1 MTSIRNTNKNITRLL
16 TKIEKALKVK
26 LFRFYKQNIL
36 GSNST
41 IEELRQKY
49 EQQVK
54 NLIRK
59 TIQDSYLVG
68 TDIVTQAISEK
79 DPSFISFISVT
90 DIQNIQDLTEKQNE
104 QFWKTSGRLHLRETE
119 FVLKDN
125 ELEKKDMFDIE
136 AAYVGVTSFMAY
148 LAYNLA
154 VESKMKSTLL
164 TPNTNADLTLTFT
177 LRELEGKFI
186 FLTRNDPTVDP
197 IMCKPLHRKVFDLSE
212 TFIPQPPLHNHCHCK
227 LIPLVNYRP
236 GTTSRNYTSIGT
248 FSGL

>member
-1 MTSIRNTNKNITRLL
+1 MNILQTSDNITRRL
-16 TKIEKALKVK
+16 TRIERALKVK

-36 GSNST
+36 GSQST

-68 TDIVTQAISEK
+68 TDIVTEAISEK
-79 DPSFISFISVT
+79 DPSFISFISQT

-104 QFWKTSGRLHLRETE
+104 QFWKTSGRLHIRESE

-136 AAYVGVTSFMAY
+136 AAYIGVSAFMAY
-148 LAYNLA
+148 LAYNIA

-164 TPNTNADLTLTFT
+164 TPVQSGDLTLTFT
-177 LRELEGKFI
+177 LRNLEGRFI
-186 FLTRNDPTVDP
+186 FLTRNDPRVDL
-197 IMCKPLHRKVFDLSE
+197 IMCKPLHRTVYDLTE
-212 TFIPQPPLHNHCHCK
+212 TFVPMPPLHKHCRCR
-227 LIPLVNYRP
+227 LIPIVDAINQ
-236 GTTSRNYTSIGT
+236 
-248 FSGL
+248 

>member
-1 MTSIRNTNKNITRLL
+1 MNILQTSDTITRRL
-16 TKIEKALKVK
+16 TKIERALKVK

-59 TIQDSYLVG
+59 TIQDSYFVG

-79 DPSFISFISVT
+79 DPSFIGFISIT
-90 DIQNIQDLTEKQNE
+90 DINNIQDLTEKQNE

-119 FVLKDN
+119 FILKNN

-136 AAYVGVTSFMAY
+136 AAMIGTTAFMAY
-148 LAYNLA
+148 LAYNIA
-154 VESKMKSTLL
+154 IESKMKSTLL
-164 TPNTNADLTLTFT
+164 NPVSITVNGQQISNLPFFNVSGG
-177 LRELEGKFI
+177 LEGKYI
-186 FLTRNDPTVDP
+186 FLTKGDDRVDP
-197 IMCKPLHRKVFDLSE
+197 IMCKPLSRKVFDLSE
-212 TFIPQPPLHNHCHCK
+212 TIIPMPPLHKHCRCR
-227 LIPLVNYRP
+227 LIPLVN
-236 GTTSRNYTSIGT
+236 SI
-248 FSGL
+248 